1 VDIDIKGRQVEL
13 TDAVEAGIHQRLEH
27 LADRFTFVQAA
38 SVVVSKQRNWHST
51 ELTLQIKHQVMRAE
65 ERSNDLMSS
74 IDNAFEKIER
84 QLHRH
89 KGRLLHR
96 SHAKDV
102 REAPPLSAFEA
113 LEPEEEYQ
121 APKVVRVKTISP
133 KPMAVEEAAL
143 QMELLGHDFYVFT
156 NDQSNQM
163 NVIYRRRNGDIGLI
177 QPEDQAGR

>member
-1 VDIDIKGRQVEL
+1 MDIQITGRQVEL
-13 TDAVEAGIHQRLEH
+13 SDEIEASIRERLEH
-27 LADRFTFVQAA
+27 LAGRYTFVQSA
-38 SVVVSKQRNWHST
+38 SAVVSKQRNWHSA
-51 ELTLQIKHQVMRAE
+51 ELTLHIKHQVMRAE
-65 ERSNDLMSS
+65 ERSNDLTSS
-74 IDNAFEKIER
+74 IDNAFDKLER
-84 QLHRH
+84 QLRRH

-102 REAPPLSAFEA
+102 REAPPLVEFETT
-113 LEPEEEYQ
+113 EPEEEYQ
-121 APKVVRVKTISP
+121 APQVVRVKTISP

-177 QPEDQAGR
+177 QPEEDGR